1 MKGMAISRLIS
12 TFYKHTDINVC
23 TKTFYF
29 QKAFIVDLFL
39 RYLFLLMK
47 KTWYIM
53 SIQMLERPSFEDV
66 KGKVKEL
73 IVQAWAM
80 FIAVFIDDHPSN
92 VHNSDFL
99 FQNQSKDSPNR
110 NVFLIESKYPYWNYF
125 FNWCDPQQLFNFI
138 EIFIYN

>member
-1 MKGMAISRLIS
+1 MKGMEISRLIS

-39 RYLFLLMK
+39 RYLFLLMR

-73 IVQAWAM
+73 IVQA
-80 FIAVFIDDHPSN
+80 
-92 VHNSDFL
+92 
-99 FQNQSKDSPNR
+99 
-110 NVFLIESKYPYWNYF
+110 
-125 FNWCDPQQLFNFI
+125 
-138 EIFIYN
+138 